1 MYTPLYFN
9 NYLKEQTVFSGLT
22 LFICFAPPGTQ
33 KHYWMQMTN
42 KYKRQC
48 GIILLAIAWLILV
61 TSLLWKVI
69 NIFFILTNKA
79 AQNVLP
85 DNLKAILLKLMSP
98 ENCKW
103 TVVTAHGISK
113 QDFFLSVLLLPLH
126 EQYINMQRSF

>member
-1 MYTPLYFN
+1 
-9 NYLKEQTVFSGLT
+9 
-22 LFICFAPPGTQ
+22 
-33 KHYWMQMTN
+33 MQMTN

-48 GIILLAIAWLILV
+48 GNYFTGYSMAYTRYFFALK
-61 TSLLWKVI
+61 S

-79 AQNVLP
+79 AQNVRP
-85 DNLKAILLKLMSP
+85 DNLKAIMLKLMSP

-126 EQYINMQRSF
+126 EQ